1 MYSKIARRAVSR
13 VGKLVRWTSSFLRLP
28 KKLSMG
34 ALSRQFPRRLIE
46 QRRPWRARIAWYG
59 PLAYCLASTGRR
71 NTCLR

>member
-13 VGKLVRWTSSFLRLP
+13 LGKLVRCTSSFLRLP

-46 QRRPWRARIAWYG
+46 QRRPWRTRIAW
-59 PLAYCLASTGRR
+59 
-71 NTCLR
+71 